1 MTLSGAVL
9 ICIIAFFR
17 LFLLRSVPKRT
28 FLALWAIV
36 LLRLLVPFSPVFTLS
51 VPVPESIRSPA
62 EQAAPAVGDEEASRA
77 LHAIASNA
85 ARSEQELDAAIE
97 TPRQS
102 ANAAPEER
110 AAERSAAPAESAST
124 PLPAWRSIRFAGM
137 LICGSVLGCLYMIN
151 YRRFRKALPARG
163 ERAAAWLAAHP
174 LRRPLTLKT
183 LSGIDSP
190 LTYGVLRPVILVP
203 EDFDFANS
211 ASHYALEHEYVHA
224 RRFDA
229 AFKLALAVALAAHWF
244 NPAVW
249 LMYVLANR
257 DIELSCDE
265 AVLRRFGEGERGSY
279 ARALLAMEEKRSALP
294 PVCAGFG
301 ANTTKERILA
311 IMKFKKASGLSL
323 ALAAFLVLSLAA
335 CAAMGTN
342 AQNTAEKITNET
354 DATIIGVAE
363 NVGKTPPNA
372 DASAARLYVND
383 GLQLSVPLEYA
394 DLLLVETPQD
404 NEYGTL
410 FIVSEK
416 ASVEAAEAEG
426 HDDWGM
432 GALFG
437 IGRVDQAGL
446 DELMTV
452 DMSGVEVFAKG
463 ADGSYYVFYHPTDV
477 RFYRAGMDSVGSD
490 EDEWAQWE
498 VLNDWAWN
506 DVRERFIAENGLT
519 PYTVTNSGVDIYLAR
534 LAAWDDIE
542 YTISS
547 TAFGPLA
554 PDGVDAAPYI
564 ERLRNNVTFAWADPG
579 ETPDGEYIALF
590 FPDAGGGERFDF
602 FLAGGNYVRH
612 VYGPNGEYQ
621 ALCKAVYADGA
632 NAEIQTAH
640 IMQAWYDALAVANG
654 LLPTHDYPTPLEPE
668 PEDAVVPEWLTMS

>member
-1 MTLSGAVL
+1 MSLLKMTFSGAVL
-9 ICIIAFFR
+9 IIFIAFLR
-17 LFLLRSVPKRT
+17 LLLRYTVPKRT
-28 FLALWAIV
+28 FLVLWSVA
-36 LLRLLVPFSPVFTLS
+36 LLRLLVPFAPVFSVAVPLPEALS
-51 VPVPESIRSPA
+51 APVVQAEQTVDPQPSSDFNQTSPDESGEANPHAPRFIDNAPEDLRPVPELP
-62 EQAAPAVGDEEASRA
+62 V
-77 LHAIASNA
+77 
-85 ARSEQELDAAIE
+85 
-97 TPRQS
+97 
-102 ANAAPEER
+102 
-110 AAERSAAPAESAST
+110 AAETTRMRLPVWQIVWLAGSIVCGAA
-124 PLPAWRSIRFAGM
+124 F
-137 LICGSVLGCLYMIN
+137 VCLYAVN
-151 YRRFRKALPARG
+151 YRRFRSAVPVTSGAARL
-163 ERAAAWLAAHP
+163 WLAAHP
-174 LRRPLTLKT
+174 LRRTLAIGA
-183 LSGIDSP
+183 LDGIDSP
-190 LTYGVLRPVILVP
+190 LTYGVLCPAILVP
-203 EDFDFANS
+203 EDFDFTND
-211 ASHYALEHEYVHA
+211 ASRYALEHEYVHA

-229 AFKLALAVALAAHWF
+229 AFKLALAAALTVHWF

-294 PVCAGFG
+294 PVYAGFG

-311 IMKFKKASGLSL
+311 IMKFKKASVLSL
-323 ALAAFLVLSLAA
+323 ALAAVLVLALAA
-335 CAAMGTN
+335 CAAAGTD